1 VQLDQQQSALMKQ
14 VAKMPEVEIQAAALP
29 VQVLPVQVLPVQML

>member
-14 VAKMPEVEIQAAALP
+14 VAEMPEVEIQAAVLR
-29 VQVLPVQVLPVQML
+29 VQVLQVQVLWVQML